1 MRTLARFL
9 GPGPSPRAWGL
20 LLETNIAFLVD
31 RSIPTCVGTTRPW
44 CPPVHMWTGHP
55 HVRGDYG
62 QALLAPYADAG
73 PSPRAWGLRSPE
85 EAARAWRRAI
95 PTCVGTTG
103 RATPVAKERPGPSPR
118 AWGLRRS
125 SGGWKGWARAI
136 PTCVGTTRRGLWR
149 TPTTSGHPHVRG
161 DYSRPGGKKT
171 PGCGPSPRAWGLPV
185 GRRCRS
191 FGLRAI
197 PTCVGTTG
205 RGFPRQGQDSG
216 HPHVRGDYMGGAP
229 GTVASA
235 GPSPRAWGLRP
246 PLPRDRAEAPGHPH
260 VRGDYEAVL
269 ALPPG
274 AFGPSPRAWGLR
286 RCSARSPAKTPG
298 HPHVRGDYEAAV
310 DGNGVSIGPSPRA
323 WGLPRRSP
331 RPKGRTRAIPTCV
344 GTTGSG

>member
-118 AWGLRRS
+118 AWGLRPRPRP
-125 SGGWKGWARAI
+125 WRQRCRAI
-136 PTCVGTTRRGLWR
+136 PTCVGTTEVQRGLEGLG
-149 TPTTSGHPHVRG
+149 SGHPHVRG
-161 DYSRPGGKKT
+161 DYAEGALANAHHL
-171 PGCGPSPRAWGLPV
+171 GPSPRAWGLLPPGREKNSRMRAIPTCVGTTSWEEVPV
-185 GRRCRS
+185 LWVAGHPHVRGDYRQGFSPSGTGFGPSPRAWGLHGRRSWHGR
-191 FGLRAI
+191 LRRAI

-205 RGFPRQGQDSG
+205 RVMPAALRNSGPSPRAWGQRRAPPRGLHGDSG
-216 HPHVRGDYMGGAP
+216 HPHVRGDYSWRPA
-229 GTVASA
+229 
-235 GPSPRAWGLRP
+235 RP
-246 PLPRDRAEAPGHPH
+246 PQ
-260 VRGDYEAVL
+260 
-269 ALPPG
+269 
-274 AFGPSPRAWGLR
+274 
-286 RCSARSPAKTPG
+286 AR
-298 HPHVRGDYEAAV
+298 
-310 DGNGVSIGPSPRA
+310 
-323 WGLPRRSP
+323 
-331 RPKGRTRAIPTCV
+331 RAIPTCV
-344 GTTGSG
+344 GTTRVQSPQGPWRTGHPHVRGDYT